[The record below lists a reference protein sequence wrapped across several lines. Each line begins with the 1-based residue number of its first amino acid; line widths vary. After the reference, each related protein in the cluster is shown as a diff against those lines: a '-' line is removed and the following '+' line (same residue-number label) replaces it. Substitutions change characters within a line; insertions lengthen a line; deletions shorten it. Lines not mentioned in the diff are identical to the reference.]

1 MAKRKKTIRAGCLVK
16 TVLYTPPEPRD
27 CPRARA
33 EKSKATSAA
42 RKLINDKTAKGR
54 LEMLF
59 AANFKPEDEFVTLTY
74 DEEHLPK
81 NRAQAVDDIRK
92 YIRRL
97 RVQWQRKEK
106 ELRYV
111 YVTEHNHGDGR
122 FHHHI
127 MLSALSENDI
137 ETIRSLWTFG
147 KVVDVERVEEK
158 EFDQW
163 AQYMAKES
171 GDRPLGK
178 RMWTC
183 SKGLLQ
189 PTVEYETVSNDT
201 ALTAPLRC
209 EILEKEER
217 VTEFGSYAYIKYKI
231 PLQTTT
237 KRKPRHQE
245 YRACQP

>member
-54 LEMLF
+54 LEMLL
-59 AANFKPEDEFVTLTY
+59 AANFQQEDEFVTLTY

-81 NRAQAVDDIRK
+81 NRAQAADNIKK

-97 RVQWQRKEK
+97 RNQWRRQGEA
-106 ELRYV
+106 LRYV
-111 YVTEHNHGDGR
+111 CVTENVHGEGR

-127 MLSALSENDI
+127 VLSALSENDI
-137 ETIRSLWTFG
+137 ETIRSLWSFG
-147 KVVDVERVEEK
+147 KVVDVKRVEGK
-158 EFDQW
+158 EFDHW
-163 AQYMAKES
+163 ANYMTKES
-171 GDRPLGK
+171 GNRPLGK

-189 PTVEYETVSNDT
+189 PTIEYETVSNDT
-201 ALTAPLRC
+201 ALTVPLNC
-209 EILEKEER
+209 HILEKEER

-231 PLQTTT
+231 TLQTTT